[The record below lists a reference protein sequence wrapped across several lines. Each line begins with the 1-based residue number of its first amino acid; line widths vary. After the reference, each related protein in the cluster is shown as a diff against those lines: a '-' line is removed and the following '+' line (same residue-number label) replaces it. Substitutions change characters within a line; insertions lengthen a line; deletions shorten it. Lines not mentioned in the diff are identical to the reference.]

1 MFKKLLRKEEGFT
14 MVEMMVVLIIVAV
27 LIAGGIRFYLGYIEN
42 SRVTKA
48 KAQITTMQA
57 SLDSYYA
64 ENGAYPFGAT
74 EAILTSEMLNA
85 GLVVT
90 GTPAAVTAV
99 AGQRVLEAAGTAGAD
114 GTLNMAD
121 PWGTATVQFY
131 RYHSTDGT
139 EYYIRTGEN
148 TVQGQD
154 GAITAVFGNGSAG
167 SSNSLPSIGLP
178 QEP

>member
-64 ENGAYPFGAT
+64 ENGSYPFGADLAT
-74 EAILTSEMLNA
+74 LTSEMLNA

-90 GTPAAVTAV
+90 GTPAAVV
-99 AGQRVLEAAGTAGAD
+99 APIVPTELAGTAGAD
-114 GTLNMAD
+114 GTLNLKD
-121 PWGTATVQFY
+121 PWGTKDIEYY

-148 TVQGQD
+148 SVQGNTA
-154 GAITAVFGNGSAG
+154 AITAVFGNGSAG

-178 QEP
+178 TEP

>member
-57 SLDSYYA
+57 SLDAYYA
-64 ENGAYPFGAT
+64 ENGSYPFGAT
-74 EAILTSEMLNA
+74 LAILTSEMLNA

-90 GTPAAVTAV
+90 GTPT
-99 AGQRVLEAAGTAGAD
+99 GGTAGAD
-114 GTLNMAD
+114 ATLNMTD
-121 PWGTATVQFY
+121 PWGTASYYQ
-131 RYHSTDGT
+131 YHSTDGT

-148 TVQGQD
+148 SVQDQ
-154 GAITAVFGNGSAG
+154 ANNAVFGNGSAG
-167 SSNSLPSIGLP
+167 ASNSLPSIGTP
-178 QEP
+178 AEPS